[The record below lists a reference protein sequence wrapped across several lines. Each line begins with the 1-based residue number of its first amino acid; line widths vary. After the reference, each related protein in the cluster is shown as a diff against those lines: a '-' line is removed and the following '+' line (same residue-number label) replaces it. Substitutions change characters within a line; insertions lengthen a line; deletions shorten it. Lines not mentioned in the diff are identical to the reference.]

1 MKLREQLN
9 YLPGDIARKVLMQ
22 NASGVMIM
30 MAVDKGKVIPTH
42 TAAADVLVN
51 VIEGE
56 CEFTLEG
63 QTVVMTE
70 GDFLTMKPGQQHS
83 LRAPE
88 RFKVVVTKLNI

>member
-9 YLPGDIARKVLMQ
+9 YVPGDIARKILMQ
-22 NASGVMIM
+22 NASGVMVM
-30 MAVDKGKVIPTH
+30 MAVDKGKVIPSH

-63 QTVVMTE
+63 QTIVMTE
-70 GDFLTMKPGQQHS
+70 GDFLTMKSGQQHS